1 MLQVIPKA
9 MCLQFSLL
17 LDQVQNSWASK
28 SRRYMNL
35 SYGFIFW
42 FKQLLK
48 VFSCRKI
55 IVHVTYLRFMCSI
68 WLEDHAF
75 YCLLFKMQLRILFLS
90 LVLSDYS
97 ILIHDFLWQ
106 PTEVNDGRGKP
117 SILISRNVSQKLMLK
132 ITA

>member
-55 IVHVTYLRFMCSI
+55 IVHVTYLRFICSI

-75 YCLLFKMQLRILFLS
+75 YWLLFKMQLRILILS

-97 ILIHDFLWQ
+97 ISIHDFLWQ

-117 SILISRNVSQKLMLK
+117 SILISCNVSQKLMLK

>member
-1 MLQVIPKA
+1 
-9 MCLQFSLL
+9 
-17 LDQVQNSWASK
+17 
-28 SRRYMNL
+28 
-35 SYGFIFW
+35 
-42 FKQLLK
+42 
-48 VFSCRKI
+48 
-55 IVHVTYLRFMCSI
+55 
-68 WLEDHAF
+68 
-75 YCLLFKMQLRILFLS
+75 MQLRILILS